1 MEQSGSSLF
10 DARHAALSL
19 LAAHNEAEG
28 ASSPGLQSMLKAVRT
43 HLDMDLAFI
52 SEFSD
57 GRRFFRDVDA
67 RTGSSTVTTGDS
79 DPLDEA
85 YCYAMAT
92 GALPELVNDLA
103 ISCEGKL
110 INSRHKNLIRSHLS
124 VPILLDDGRCYGA
137 LCCTSAQPDH
147 SLNTRDLKV
156 LRVFADIAGRQIDSD
171 ARAQGITIEIKK
183 RIEAALSGELLQT
196 LYQPIFKL
204 ADQRVIG
211 FETLSHFESQP
222 DRAPDLWFAE
232 AATVG
237 RGSELEAMVVRTAL
251 RDLARLPPLAY
262 VTVNVSPNTILDGTL
277 GTVLAGWPLERVV
290 LEVTEHAVIDHY
302 QEIATIVR
310 PLRERGMRIAVDDA
324 GAGYASFKH
333 ILSLAPDIIKLD
345 VSIIRN
351 IDSDRAR
358 FSLAAALLRFA
369 EETGSR
375 LIAEGV
381 ETAAE
386 LTTLSALGV
395 EYAQGFLLGR
405 PIPLE
410 DVTNEGDRNE
420 VVREH

>member
-1 MEQSGSSLF
+1 MEASGSTLSQ
-10 DARHAALSL
+10 ARREALSL
-19 LAAHNEAEG
+19 LAPNDDTQG
-28 ASSPGLQSMLKAVRT
+28 ASSSGIQSMLNAVRT

-52 SEFSD
+52 SEFAD
-57 GRRFFRDVDA
+57 GRRIFRDVDSRA
-67 RTGSSTVTTGDS
+67 GSPTVKTGDS

-92 GALPELVNDLA
+92 GALPELVHDIA
-103 ISCEGKL
+103 ISREGKL

-147 SLNTRDLKV
+147 SLNKRDLKV
-156 LRVFADIAGRQIDSD
+156 LRVFADIAARQIDSD
-171 ARAQGITIEIKK
+171 ARAQGITSELKK
-183 RIEAALSGELLQT
+183 RVEAALSGEVLQT

-204 ADQRVIG
+204 ADQSVIG
-211 FETLSHFESQP
+211 FETLTHFKSEP
-222 DRAPDLWFAE
+222 ERAPDLWFAE

-237 RGSELEAMVVRTAL
+237 RGSELEAMVMRAAL
-251 RDLARLPPLAY
+251 RDLARLPSLAY
-262 VTVNVSPNTILDGTL
+262 VAVNVSPSTIFDGTL
-277 GTVLAGWPLERVV
+277 GTVLSGWPLERVV

-302 QEIATIVR
+302 QEIARIVR
-310 PLRERGMRIAVDDA
+310 PLRARGMRIAVDDA

-375 LIAEGV
+375 MIAEGV
-381 ETAAE
+381 ETAEE

-395 EYAQGFLLGR
+395 EYAQGYLLGR
-405 PIPLE
+405 PIPL
-410 DVTNEGDRNE
+410 DE
-420 VVREH
+420 VQMVSGTI